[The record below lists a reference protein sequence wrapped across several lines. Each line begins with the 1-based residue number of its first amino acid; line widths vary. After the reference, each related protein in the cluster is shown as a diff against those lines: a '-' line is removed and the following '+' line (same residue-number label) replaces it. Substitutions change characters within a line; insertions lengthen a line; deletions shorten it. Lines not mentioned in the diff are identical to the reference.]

1 MTDPKTDQNSTPPPA
16 GILSGIRNLAS
27 QHVSVERLPDR
38 KGQLI
43 FWMLLAGGLALDL
56 WSKEAIFAWLYF
68 DDSFTV
74 IDGLLRLVP
83 AVNNGAAFGICAG
96 RPFFLTAASIIAMLI
111 VLAFFYLSGT
121 GLRLVQAALGL
132 LAAGICGNL
141 YDRVFNDGL
150 VRDFID
156 VYINAFERERHW
168 NTFNVADALLC
179 IGVGLLIIWTG
190 FTGKSA
196 QKRAQQHK

>member
-1 MTDPKTDQNSTPPPA
+1 
-16 GILSGIRNLAS
+16 
-27 QHVSVERLPDR
+27 
-38 KGQLI
+38 
-43 FWMLLAGGLALDL
+43 
-56 WSKEAIFAWLYF
+56 
-68 DDSFTV
+68 
-74 IDGLLRLVP
+74 
-83 AVNNGAAFGICAG
+83 
-96 RPFFLTAASIIAMLI
+96 MLI

-121 GLRLVQAALGL
+121 RLRLVQAALGL

-141 YDRVFNDGL
+141 YDRLFNDGL

-156 VYINAFERERHW
+156 VYINAFGRERHW

-196 QKRAQQHK
+196 QRRAQQHK

>member
-1 MTDPKTDQNSTPPPA
+1 MTDPKTDQNSTPSPA

-27 QHVSVERLPDR
+27 QRVSVERLPDI
-38 KGQLI
+38 KAQLI
-43 FWMLLAGGLALDL
+43 FWVLLAGGLALDL
-56 WSKEAIFAWLYF
+56 WSKKAVFTWLYF

-96 RPFFLTAASIIAMLI
+96 RPFFLVAASIITMLI
-111 VLAFFYLSGT
+111 VLVFFHLSGT
-121 GLRLVQAALGL
+121 RPRLVQAALGL

-141 YDRVFNDGL
+141 YDRIFNDGL

-156 VYINAFERERHW
+156 VYINAFGRERHW

>member
-1 MTDPKTDQNSTPPPA
+1 MTDPKTDQNSTPPPVS
-16 GILSGIRNLAS
+16 ILSGIRNLVT
-27 QHVSVERLPDR
+27 QRVSIETLPDM
-38 KGQLI
+38 KGQII
-43 FWMLLAGGLALDL
+43 FWVLLAGGLALDL
-56 WSKEAIFAWLYF
+56 WSKKAVFAWLYF

-96 RPFFLTAASIIAMLI
+96 RPFFLAAASVIAMLI
-111 VLAFFYLSGT
+111 VLGFFYLSGT
-121 GLRLVQAALGL
+121 RLRLVQAALGL
-132 LAAGICGNL
+132 LGAGICGNL

-156 VYINAFERERHW
+156 VYINALGRERHW

-179 IGVGLLIIWTG
+179 IGVGLLIIWTA